1 ISTFL
6 PITSRGLI
14 SVLPHPFYQPCF
26 TPGTACSGEYTV
38 RFDQSA
44 PMAMISA
51 ESPNPVVSQPVVDG
65 THACANSFIPM
76 DKTDADQTKPEP
88 WCQDNR
94 VRRSNRAVAM
104 TRNGQVEHATLK
116 LNLDLPCPLS
126 KLANGTPHIP
136 VRDMCAWVDRP
147 VETRHQEALQRHGKI
162 PRPMN
167 SFMLYRLAYSDR
179 AKYWLA
185 HDDHQAISI
194 LTGRSWK
201 MEPP

>member
-1 ISTFL
+1 
-6 PITSRGLI
+6 
-14 SVLPHPFYQPCF
+14 
-26 TPGTACSGEYTV
+26 
-38 RFDQSA
+38 
-44 PMAMISA
+44 
-51 ESPNPVVSQPVVDG
+51 
-65 THACANSFIPM
+65 M
-76 DKTDADQTKPEP
+76 DKAEADQTKPEP

-94 VRRSNRAVAM
+94 VRRSNRDVAM

-126 KLANGTPHIP
+126 ELANGTPHIP

-179 AKYWLA
+179 AQFT
-185 HDDHQAISI
+185 HQRT
-194 LTGRSWK
+194 TGR
-201 MEPP
+201 